1 MNAAL
6 PTIIAIL
13 VIGLIVFAW
22 GLGWFTCGCTSSG
35 CGSFNCKCFGGAH
48 SNAFTACSK
57 SS

>member
-1 MNAAL
+1 MKPFL

-22 GLGWFTCGCTSSG
+22 GLGWFECGCTSSG
-35 CGSFNCKCFGGAH
+35 CGSFTCKCFGGAH
-48 SNAFTACSK
+48 SNVCTGSSK